1 MWFTC
6 NCSIIVSK
14 LTHAR
19 LRSLFISSVM
29 CRKISH
35 IINLHAM
42 MLTTFVGSRSS
53 KVSICKSLPP
63 GTAFRSYNSTVSA
76 WFSVCYLILIFFISP
91 VIWCLRPF
99 TELKTPFAANY
110 SYMYYYNYN
119 NKNYSYKRT
128 KNMQSKHIGDER
140 AFSNFVECRLVDL
153 RLTVSNWNEKNCRQ
167 TGSRPNGIRRTRTRP
182 IQYTRVC
189 ETGLLR

>member
-19 LRSLFISSVM
+19 LRSLFISSAM

-76 WFSVCYLILIFFISP
+76 WFSVCYLILIFLSLQLSDVYVP
-91 VIWCLRPF
+91 SQN
-99 TELKTPFAANY
+99 LKPLLLPTIATCIIIIILTRIILI
-110 SYMYYYNYN
+110 
-119 NKNYSYKRT
+119 KEQ

-153 RLTVSNWNEKNCRQ
+153 RFV
-167 TGSRPNGIRRTRTRP
+167 
-182 IQYTRVC
+182 YTIN
-189 ETGLLR
+189 TKTLYSWFTKPKTF

>member
-76 WFSVCYLILIFFISP
+76 WFSVCYLILIFLSLQLSDVYVPSQNLKPLLLPTIATCIIIIIITRIILIKEQKICNQNILAMSVHS
-91 VIWCLRPF
+91 VILLNAVW
-99 TELKTPFAANY
+99 
-110 SYMYYYNYN
+110 
-119 NKNYSYKRT
+119 
-128 KNMQSKHIGDER
+128 
-140 AFSNFVECRLVDL
+140 
-153 RLTVSNWNEKNCRQ
+153 LTC
-167 TGSRPNGIRRTRTRP
+167 G
-182 IQYTRVC
+182 
-189 ETGLLR
+189 